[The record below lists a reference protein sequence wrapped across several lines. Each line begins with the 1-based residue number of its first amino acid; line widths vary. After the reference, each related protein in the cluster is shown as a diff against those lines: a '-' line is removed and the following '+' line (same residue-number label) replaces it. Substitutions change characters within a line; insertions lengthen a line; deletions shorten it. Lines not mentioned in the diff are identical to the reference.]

1 MKNDEIIA
9 TPPGKTIKEQLK
21 QQHMSKK
28 VDDTLVPVPVKLL
41 AQLKAMSAFH
51 RYQTMNIEE
60 VWNEIDKQCEK
71 VEENLST
78 SMNIVAQAR
87 ALFEIEKSEG
97 KREAQELIDEMMTS
111 APGDEGQ
118 VYMGL
123 VAITLRKLNKQYE
136 KGK

>member
-1 MKNDEIIA
+1 
-9 TPPGKTIKEQLK
+9 
-21 QQHMSKK
+21 MSKK

-123 VAITLRKLNKQYE
+123 VALTLRKLSKKYE
-136 KGK
+136 EGK

>member
-1 MKNDEIIA
+1 
-9 TPPGKTIKEQLK
+9 
-21 QQHMSKK
+21 MSKK

-78 SMNIVAQAR
+78 SVNYHRLKSVACSSQA
-87 ALFEIEKSEG
+87 
-97 KREAQELIDEMMTS
+97 
-111 APGDEGQ
+111 
-118 VYMGL
+118 
-123 VAITLRKLNKQYE
+123 
-136 KGK
+136 